1 MKRDTEELDDD
12 VEKHSQRSEELQ
24 NVNEQIRFFCNNFFT
39 FHFDNYSLFCNHF
52 EWEVLAVAL
61 ELKFFVFFRKYV
73 GMFICEDLVR
83 NFYQIILSP
92 I

>member
-1 MKRDTEELDDD
+1 MTMLRNIHKDQRNYRMSMNKLD
-12 VEKHSQRSEELQ
+12 
-24 NVNEQIRFFCNNFFT
+24 FFCNHFFT

-52 EWEVLAVAL
+52 EGEVLAAAL
-61 ELKFFVFFRKYV
+61 ELKYFVFFRKFV
-73 GMFICEDLVR
+73 GIFICEDLVR